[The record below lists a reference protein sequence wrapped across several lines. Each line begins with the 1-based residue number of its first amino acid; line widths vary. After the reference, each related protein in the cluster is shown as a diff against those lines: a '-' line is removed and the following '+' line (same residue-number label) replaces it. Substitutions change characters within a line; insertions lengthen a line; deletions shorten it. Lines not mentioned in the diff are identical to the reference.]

1 MVRWICFATLALLL
15 CMSSNDKAH
24 AGSISLTAN
33 GFYNSGFD
41 GTNKIATNAFDT
53 NWTGKR
59 VAASGAWDEGN
70 ATATGGY
77 NVGDTFNVAPVTVP
91 TSGLPWLVDGA
102 SSVSRWVTP
111 SAFRDGSGQA
121 FVPSNPGAAHNASW
135 WEYSLNVNNPM
146 LAGNQLIITGRWASD
161 NDVYLF
167 INGVDTGVKRE
178 RTGSG
183 STLVRTFDSL
193 ANFSIPTQFWVPG
206 ANVVTF
212 QVRNGIPG
220 DTGFGKDGQSATG
233 FRVEFLT
240 GSVEP
245 VPEPSM
251 MLVCGGLT
259 FSGFVAR
266 RRNRGS
272 MPC

>member
-1 MVRWICFATLALLL
+1 
-15 CMSSNDKAH
+15 
-24 AGSISLTAN
+24 
-33 GFYNSGFD
+33 
-41 GTNKIATNAFDT
+41 
-53 NWTGKR
+53 
-59 VAASGAWDEGN
+59 
-70 ATATGGY
+70 
-77 NVGDTFNVAPVTVP
+77 
-91 TSGLPWLVDGA
+91 
-102 SSVSRWVTP
+102 
-111 SAFRDGSGQA
+111 
-121 FVPSNPGAAHNASW
+121 
-135 WEYSLNVNNPM
+135 M